1 MMIRVDKF
9 LIAELQ
15 ERGFDIDYKKM
26 KEIYTQSR
34 NRPEC
39 IEHKERK
46 MKEKLAEERFFEKLA
61 EQGIKF

>member
-15 ERGFDIDYKKM
+15 EQGFDIDYKKM

-34 NRPEC
+34 NRPDC
-39 IEHKERK
+39 VKHKECKAR
-46 MKEKLAEERFFEKLA
+46 ERAIEQRFFEKLA
-61 EQGIKF
+61 EQGINF